1 MHNVYS
7 LRNGAAPRAL
17 PLLVVAFAL
26 LVVPHAWLSLTPLR
40 ILLAAALV
48 GGGFLLASSKPDR
61 SVVPPQPRTVPSP
74 HPHGTAP
81 KPQAMSDGLLRIA
94 ADQKKTIEELR
105 ATVQSL
111 EKQVAGMRLQLGVEV
126 EGEEVS
132 LWAEEFFARILRSE
146 LWRSRRTQR
155 PLSLLVIEF
164 TDENALRRQTQVS
177 SGVDSSV
184 WQDYA
189 QTICRAVRGGDHVGL
204 LPGGSLCVLLAETAP
219 EAAKVARERLVK
231 LIEKDLQRSAAQGA
245 SVLVDTAI
253 VSFPRDGKDLDEL
266 LLAARKTILRAQR
279 DRRTA

>member
-17 PLLVVAFAL
+17 TLLVVAFAL

-189 QTICRAVRGGDHVGL
+189 QTICRAAGRLAVCAPRRDRSRGGEGRTGTVGEAHRER
-204 LPGGSLCVLLAETAP
+204 PPAERRPGSLG
-219 EAAKVARERLVK
+219 ARRY
-231 LIEKDLQRSAAQGA
+231 
-245 SVLVDTAI
+245 
-253 VSFPRDGKDLDEL
+253 
-266 LLAARKTILRAQR
+266 R
-279 DRRTA
+279 DRLFPP